1 MPPEVEENNE
11 GRGGGLRGGELPTS
25 KTGELEAYKD
35 LKFRAL
41 AEGSKH
47 GEMARDIQ
55 SQINLRFKCEPR
67 KYWTSCL

>member
-1 MPPEVEENNE
+1 MEENKE
-11 GRGGGLRGGELPTS
+11 GRGGGLREGELLTS
-25 KTGELEAYKD
+25 KTGDIEAYKD
-35 LKFRAL
+35 LKLRVL

-55 SQINLRFKCEPR
+55 SQINLRFQCEPR